1 MSDASLSPHDVAVV
15 HVPFI
20 EREGGRKRPVV
31 ILSSQEANKATG
43 VAVVAMITRGDAPA
57 WHGDMTISHYEE
69 AGLRKPCKIRMKLY
83 TVETAELTPV
93 GRLQTADRSALTSG
107 LRRLLAL

>member
-1 MSDASLSPHDVAVV
+1 MSAMSLSPHDVAIV

-31 ILSSQEANKATG
+31 ILSSQAANKATG

-57 WHGDMTISHYEE
+57 RHGDMTISRYEE
-69 AGLRKPCKIRMKLY
+69 AGLHKPCKIRMKIY
-83 TVETAELTPV
+83 TVETAQLTPV
-93 GRLQTADRSALTSG
+93 GRLQTADSTALTSG
-107 LRRLLAL
+107 LRALLAL